1 MDHKPDKLLICHWNA
16 RSLNQNKQ
24 SELKDFLATHNIDIC
39 LVSETYLENKKLKFL
54 VIRLIVMTMPLVR
67 LFW

>member
-39 LVSETYLENKKLKFL
+39 LVSETYK
-54 VIRLIVMTMPLVR
+54 MPKDFILGQIN
-67 LFW
+67 